1 MHKDP
6 KREIGVSAILPPK
19 FSGLTMERE
28 YAEDF
33 FFFLFDG
40 LQSRSNDTME
50 SMLGPSVCTWVVGE
64 INLDET

>member
-1 MHKDP
+1 MQKT
-6 KREIGVSAILPPK
+6 
-19 FSGLTMERE
+19 F
-28 YAEDF
+28 F